1 MVISV
6 NLTETTTKKK
16 AYSYSKDC
24 EAFPSFLSR
33 VNKHCIFIMLNAKYH
48 WYLAFSMLN
57 L

>member
-24 EAFPSFLSR
+24 EAFPSFLLR
-33 VNKHCIFIMLNAKYH
+33 VNEHCIFITDMLNAKPV
-48 WYLAFSMLN
+48 MLN
-57 L
+57 HL